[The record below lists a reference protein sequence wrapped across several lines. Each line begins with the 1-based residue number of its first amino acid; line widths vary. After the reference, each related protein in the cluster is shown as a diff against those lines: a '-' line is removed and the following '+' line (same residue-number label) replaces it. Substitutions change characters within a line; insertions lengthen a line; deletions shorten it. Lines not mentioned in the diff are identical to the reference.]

1 MSRLRFFV
9 LVAAALTGCSENT
22 SDTAPA
28 SGATDAAAD
37 SSAEGSAPADA
48 VQEDTSQVDAEVPV
62 DVNQWPEQPPVSVGG
77 DRPAQLFL
85 PSDYT
90 REREYPLVLLLHGY
104 GAGALAQN
112 AYLGV
117 SAFVDELDFVL
128 VIPDGTQDDGGRRF
142 WNATPACCDFNG
154 ENVDDVGYLSDLV
167 EEVMAGVRIDTGRVY
182 SFGHSNGGF
191 MSYRLACDRS
201 EVFTA
206 IASLAGASFSDESL
220 CQPATLAVSVLQIHG
235 TLDDTI
241 EYDGGNTVVGRDYS
255 YPSAQGS
262 VELHAELAGCDVDAS
277 VAGAAL
283 NVDNTVSGDET
294 TTLTWSA
301 GCAEGVD
308 AALWTIVEGN
318 HVPSINPE
326 GTQLALEWLLRHD
339 RTP

>member
-1 MSRLRFFV
+1 MSRLRLFV

-22 SDTAPA
+22 SDTAPV
-28 SGATDAAAD
+28 SGATDAAND

-85 PSDYT
+85 PSDYA

-128 VIPDGTQDDGGRRF
+128 VIPDGTQDAGGRRF

-167 EEVMAGVRIDTGRVY
+167 EEVSEGVRIDTGRVY
-182 SFGHSNGGF
+182 AFGHSNGGF

-241 EYDGGNTVVGRDYS
+241 EYDGGNTVVGRDNS

-277 VAGAAL
+277 VEGAAL
-283 NVDNTVSGDET
+283 DVDNTVPGDET

>member
-1 MSRLRFFV
+1 MSRLPLFV
-9 LVAAALTGCSENT
+9 AVVAALTACSENT

-28 SGATDAAAD
+28 SGATDAAVD
-37 SSAEGSAPADA
+37 SSGEGSATEDA
-48 VQEDTSQVDAEVPV
+48 VQEDTSQVDAAAPV

-154 ENVDDVGYLSDLV
+154 ENVDDVGYLSGLV

-201 EVFTA
+201 DLFTA
-206 IASLAGASFSDESL
+206 IASLAGASFVDESL

-241 EYDGGNTVVGRDYS
+241 AYDGGNTVVGRDYS

-277 VAGAAL
+277 EAGDAL
-283 NVDNTVSGDET
+283 NVENTIPGDET
-294 TTLTWSA
+294 TTLT
-301 GCAEGVD
+301 
-308 AALWTIVEGN
+308 
-318 HVPSINPE
+318 
-326 GTQLALEWLLRHD
+326 
-339 RTP
+339 

>member
-1 MSRLRFFV
+1 MLRHTAAI
-9 LVAAALTGCSENT
+9 VAAALLVACSDEST
-22 SDTAPA
+22 ETPVDSGVPDTAPDA
-28 SGATDAAAD
+28 ETSTDAAT
-37 SSAEGSAPADA
+37 
-48 VQEDTSQVDAEVPV
+48 EDTTVADVVEPV
-62 DVNQWPEQPPVSVGG
+62 DIEQWPEEPPTSIGG

-104 GAGALAQN
+104 GASAFAQN

-128 VIPDGTQDDGGRRF
+128 VVPDGTVDDGGRRF

-154 ENVDDVGYLSDLV
+154 ENVDDVGYLSGLV
-167 EEVMAGVRIDTGRVY
+167 EEVMAGVRIDVGRVY

-201 EVFTA
+201 DLFTA

-220 CQPATLAVSVLQIHG
+220 CQPAEFPVSVLQIHG

-241 EYDGGNTVVGRDYS
+241 QYEGGSTVVGVDYA
-255 YPSAQGS
+255 YPSAQRS
-262 VELHAELAGCDVDAS
+262 VEIHAELAGCDIR
-277 VAGAAL
+277 GAVEGDVL
-283 NVDNTVSGDET
+283 DVENTISGEET
-294 TTLTWSA
+294 TTLNFED

-308 AALWTIVEGN
+308 ASLWTIPQGT
-318 HVPSINPE
+318 HIPSINPE
-326 GTQLALEWLLRHD
+326 GTGLALEWLLRHD

>member
-1 MSRLRFFV
+1 MSRISLF
-9 LVAAALTGCSENT
+9 LLAAALLTSCSDET
-22 SDTAPA
+22 TETPSGSGVPDTA
-28 SGATDAAAD
+28 TDT
-37 SSAEGSAPADA
+37 A
-48 VQEDTSQVDAEVPV
+48 VTPDVPQEDTTVADTEVPV
-62 DVNQWPEQPPVSVGG
+62 DLEQWPEQPPTFVGG
-77 DRPAQLFL
+77 DRPAQLFV

-104 GAGALAQN
+104 GAGSLAQN

-128 VIPDGTQDDGGRRF
+128 VVPDGTQDDAGRRF

-154 ENVDDVGYLSDLV
+154 ENVDDVGYLSGLV
-167 EEVMAGVRIDTGRVY
+167 EEVMAGVRIDSGRVY

-201 EVFTA
+201 DLFSA

-220 CQPATLAVSVLQIHG
+220 CQPATLPVSVLQIHG

-241 EYDGGNTVVGRDYS
+241 EYDGGATVVGRDYA
-255 YPSAQGS
+255 YPSAQSS
-262 VELHAELAGCDVDAS
+262 VEIHAELAGCDTDAA
-277 VAGAAL
+277 VAGENL
-283 NVDNTVSGDET
+283 DVENTIPGDET
-294 TTLTWSA
+294 TTLTWDA
-301 GCAEGVD
+301 GCAAGVN

-326 GTQLALEWLLRHD
+326 GTQLALAWLLSHD